1 MRRAFS
7 ALLLLASCAVLL
19 AQPAAAQQLKGTLQK
34 IAQTKTIRL
43 GYLRESVPFSFVDA
57 SGDPSGYSIDLC
69 KRVAAG
75 VQQQLNLQELAIK
88 WVPATLAN
96 RFDLVSSNAIDLECG
111 TSTNSLSRQKQVDFS
126 LMTWVDGGNFIVKA
140 GQPSHGLADL
150 AGKKVAVV
158 AGTTTEAALREALKK
173 GYVNAEVIT
182 VSKHLEGLDALNK
195 GEVDAYAS
203 DQTILIGLALAVR
216 DQMQVKLSDQ
226 NFSYEPYG
234 LVLRR
239 DDSDFKQ
246 AVNSVLARLYRSGQI
261 VEVYK
266 RWFGGLGEPSPM
278 LIAMFAMNGIPE

>member
-1 MRRAFS
+1 MRPVFS
-7 ALLLLASCAVLL
+7 ALLLLTGCAMLL
-19 AQPAAAQQLKGTLQK
+19 NEPAAAQLKGTLQK
-34 IAQTKTIRL
+34 ITETKTIRL

-75 VQQQLNLQELAIK
+75 VQQQLNLPELAIK
-88 WVPATLAN
+88 WVPVTLAN
-96 RFDLVSSNAIDLECG
+96 RFDLVATGSIDLECG
-111 TSTNSLSRQKQVDFS
+111 TSTNSLARQKQVDFS

-140 GQPSHGLADL
+140 GQPSHGLNDL
-150 AGKKVAVV
+150 SGKKVAVV

-173 GYVNAEVIT
+173 TYVNAEVIT
-182 VSKHLEGLDALNK
+182 VAKHLEGLDALNK
-195 GEVDAYAS
+195 GEVYAYAS

-226 NFSYEPYG
+226 NYSYEPYG

-246 AVNSVLARLYRSGQI
+246 AVNTVLARLYRSGQI
-261 VEVYK
+261 VDVYK

-278 LIAMFAMNGIPE
+278 LVAMFAMNGIPE